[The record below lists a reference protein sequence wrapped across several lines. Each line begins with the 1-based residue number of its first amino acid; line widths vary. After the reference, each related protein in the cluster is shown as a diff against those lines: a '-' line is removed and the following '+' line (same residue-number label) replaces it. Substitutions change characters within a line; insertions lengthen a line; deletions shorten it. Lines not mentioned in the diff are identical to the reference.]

1 MGLYLIK
8 TVEETPP
15 LITDVTVRL
24 KDGRAMV
31 VPAYLTSVRK
41 IYVQYELDVGEL
53 DEKTILSFKGKKTR
67 FVEPA
72 KKECSGRY
80 RVGEL
85 SLLAIVTIDGKT
97 TICNIPKYA
106 IIATQLENGSE
117 VYLCGAFRDIAGYE
131 VEYQVCLPEG
141 VTAQDVESAR

>member
-1 MGLYLIK
+1 MDLYLIK
-8 TVEETPP
+8 TVKETPP

-72 KKECSGRY
+72 KKSRISR
-80 RVGEL
+80 RVE
-85 SLLAIVTIDGKT
+85 T
-97 TICNIPKYA
+97 TPNH
-106 IIATQLENGSE
+106 
-117 VYLCGAFRDIAGYE
+117 
-131 VEYQVCLPEG
+131 
-141 VTAQDVESAR
+141 SA